1 MNYELQY
8 LCCCFSTVPFKAP
21 TNLTGMATNSTSVF
35 VKWDPV
41 YLPTIRGILRGYTV
55 HYKEDSSSVHP
66 SILRNVSV
74 DISVTN
80 VQLVNLHKYT
90 YYLIW
95 VTAFTTRQGHKA
107 APYLYRRTRTVSPNN
122 FSLRL
127 YPLRRTKCRST
138 ENLSLSSVIYIN
150 IITPPPSHT
159 HTRPHTK
166 KSKKR
171 MKEVRWPEFT

>member
-1 MNYELQY
+1 MNYELKY
-8 LCCCFSTVPFKAP
+8 LCCGFSTVPFKAP

-55 HYKEDSSSVHP
+55 YYKEDSSSVHP

-80 VQLVNLHKYT
+80 AQLVNLHKYT
-90 YYLIW
+90 YYHIW
-95 VTAFTTRQGHKA
+95 VTAFTTRQGSQSS
-107 APYLYRRTRTVSPNN
+107 PLFVQTPRTVSPNN

-150 IITPPPSHT
+150 IITHPPPPPSHT
-159 HTRPHTK
+159 HTRPHIL
-166 KSKKR
+166 KR
-171 MKEVRWPEFT
+171 ARKE

>member
-1 MNYELQY
+1 MRPKAEWAIDSEPILARGITVKYLIRKLISFPKRRIVVALLETRCNFTRALPLYTERNELWTTIP
-8 LCCCFSTVPFKAP
+8 LLLFSTVPFKAP

-80 VQLVNLHKYT
+80 AQLVNLHKYT

-95 VTAFTTRQGHKA
+95 VTAFTTRQGSQS
-107 APYLYRRTRTVSPNN
+107 SPL
-122 FSLRL
+122 F
-127 YPLRRTKCRST
+127 
-138 ENLSLSSVIYIN
+138 VQ
-150 IITPPPSHT
+150 T
-159 HTRPHTK
+159 HEDG
-166 KSKKR
+166 KSK
-171 MKEVRWPEFT
+171 